1 MTKED
6 KQTLRAMIVY
16 GGNFVRHLAVAALHA
31 DANNLVRI
39 KAAFPELWARYEE
52 FAKLDK
58 EGEEKGNE

>member
-6 KQTLRAMIVY
+6 KQTIKAMIKY
-16 GGNFVRHLAVAALHA
+16 GGSFVRHLAAAALCA
-31 DANNLVRI
+31 DADNLGRI

-58 EGEEKGNE
+58 EREEKGNE